1 MTEMGDKPLGR
12 LEKVEVRDQWANE
25 QTSFT
30 PWLAEQ
36 KNLDLL
42 GDTLKLD
49 LEAESVERQ
58 IGPFRADIVCKDVDS
73 GSLVLIEN
81 QLEQTDHK
89 HLGQL
94 LTYAAGLQAVT
105 IVWLASPFTDEHRA
119 ALDWLNG
126 ITQEEFRFF
135 GLEIE
140 LWRIGDSPP
149 APKFNIVSR
158 PNDWSRSTA
167 RAGRTDAE
175 LTEKRLKQKEYW
187 AALQE
192 TLNAEGGPVAGDR
205 DPKPRNWISYRIGRS
220 GFHLAAVM
228 NSTKSWIRAE
238 LYVSGSKATE
248 RFRNLEK
255 QKETIE
261 GKLGHPPK
269 WEELPTKNASRI
281 AYYLH
286 NADPWNE
293 EDWPRQHEWLAEHL
307 NKIHE
312 VFSERVK
319 DL

>member
-1 MTEMGDKPLGR
+1 MTEMSDRPLGR

-25 QTSFT
+25 QTDFT

-36 KNLDLL
+36 ENLDIL
-42 GDTLKLD
+42 GDTLRLD

-58 IGPFRADIVCKDVDS
+58 IGPFRADIVCKDVDT

-140 LWRIGDSPP
+140 LWKIGDSPA

-167 RAGRTDAE
+167 QAGRTDAE

-192 TLNAEGGPVAGDR
+192 TLKAEGGPATGDR
-205 DPKPRNWISYRIGRS
+205 DPKPRNWMSYRLGRS

-228 NSTKSWIRAE
+228 NSTKNWLRTE
-238 LYVSGSKATE
+238 LYISGADANE
-248 RFRNLEK
+248 RFELLAQ
-255 QKETIE
+255 QKEGIE
-261 GKLGHPPK
+261 RELGYPLE
-269 WEELPTKNASRI
+269 WEDLPTKRDCRI
-281 AYYLH
+281 AYYLQD
-286 NADPWNE
+286 ADPWDE
-293 EDWPRQHEWLAEHL
+293 TDWPQQHGWLAEHL
-307 NKIHE
+307 NKMHE